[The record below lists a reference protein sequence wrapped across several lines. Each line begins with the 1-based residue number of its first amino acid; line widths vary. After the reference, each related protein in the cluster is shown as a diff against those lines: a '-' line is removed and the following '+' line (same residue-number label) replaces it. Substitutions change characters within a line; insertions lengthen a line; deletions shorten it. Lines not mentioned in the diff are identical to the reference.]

1 VIGSH
6 DFDGTLLY
14 GPMIRRVEY
23 LAISL
28 NTHNITAVLSSNG
41 RADAANVTTRR

>member
-1 VIGSH
+1 MEIE
-6 DFDGTLLY
+6 LIEKAILY

-28 NTHNITAVLSSNG
+28 NTYNITVVLSPMG
-41 RADAANVTTRR
+41 RAAPPK